1 MKMETREELLNG
13 LNDAVNLLRQFV
25 NDQQQLN
32 KIRSQYRKTIPNL
45 SWKKMRIAYIV
56 FVVVYLYIYA
66 STISSFLPSYS
77 FIPYI
82 IIVLVVYFGMKSYC
96 KIKNKSI
103 DKQNE
108 QIRTT
113 NETAKVQEQQVVN
126 EIEQIQQA
134 YHDRV
139 SWWYPGDYCS
149 VDAAEFFYNA
159 IKNYRADSIKEAIN
173 LYENTLHQRRMER
186 NQKQAIAQAEKQRKL
201 NNLLAIGSIVMQGAA
216 LGEMSRHNA
225 KSELAAKEANDTLS
239 DIRSHLRGY

>member
-25 NDQQQLN
+25 NDEQQLN
-32 KIRSQYRKTIPNL
+32 KIRNQYRKIIPNL
-45 SWKKMRIAYIV
+45 NWKKMRIACFIFPVVFYILYSYITLFV
-56 FVVVYLYIYA
+56 GPGFRVGPYVVV
-66 STISSFLPSYS
+66 
-77 FIPYI
+77 
-82 IIVLVVYFGMKSYC
+82 IVAFYFGLKSYC

-103 DKQNE
+103 DKENE
-108 QIRTT
+108 QIRAT

-186 NQKQAIAQAEKQRKL
+186 NQKQAIAQAEKQQKL

>member
-1 MKMETREELLNG
+1 
-13 LNDAVNLLRQFV
+13 
-25 NDQQQLN
+25 
-32 KIRSQYRKTIPNL
+32 
-45 SWKKMRIAYIV
+45 
-56 FVVVYLYIYA
+56 
-66 STISSFLPSYS
+66 
-77 FIPYI
+77 
-82 IIVLVVYFGMKSYC
+82 MKSYC

-139 SWWYPGDYCS
+139 SWGYPGDYCS

-186 NQKQAIAQAEKQRKL
+186 NQKQAIAQAEKQQKL